1 MNPLLQLDQLRQ
13 QMAEELMNIPQYR
26 ALKAMESL
34 IADLATIYEPPPVP
48 EPVPEPVVQERQ
60 EPNKRIAQAIE
71 NSLKRESNSSIV
83 KNGSYLPVHR
93 VA

>member
-13 QMAEELMNIPQYR
+13 QMAEELMDIPQYR

-34 IADLATIYEPPPVP
+34 IADLTTIYDPQPLP
-48 EPVPEPVVQERQ
+48 EPVPQPVVQERQ

-71 NSLKRESNSSIV
+71 NSLKRDAGSSIV
-83 KNGSYLPVHR
+83 KNGSYLPVNR